1 MSKKV
6 TKVKPRYTKKQL
18 RKLETGIRDRLHE
31 LRRIP
36 IEDPALRR
44 EIALTIRAAIHDPRR
59 NARCRPS
66 DGSLYYTAHVVRG
79 APVPR

>member
-1 MSKKV
+1 MSKKAR
-6 TKVKPRYTKKQL
+6 KYTKKQL
-18 RKLETGIRDRLHE
+18 RKLETGIRVCLHE
-31 LRRIP
+31 LRRTP

-66 DGSLYYTAHVVRG
+66 DGSLYYTARVVRG
-79 APVPR
+79 APLPR